1 MSLSVVA
8 LKNHLATC
16 ENPYYAHTEW
26 SATVEYEKLVDIMA
40 TGRTTLTKPDIRGC
54 IELLVEEIVK
64 LVADG
69 KYVKTPLGS
78 FYLCA
83 SGKFD
88 SPDEAFTPG
97 EGENAHELRLH
108 FRPDKPLESQILLG
122 ADVERGSRFDRNAPL
137 VFGSQSVK
145 TDEDMKASVGD
156 FIRVVGQ
163 RLKFDKANETEG
175 LFFVNGSEHR
185 STQYAEVL
193 PGLLIAQVPPGIAA
207 GTYNLVVR
215 SRQGGKDLHE
225 GRHAQL
231 FTIE

>member
-1 MSLSVVA
+1 MALSVTP

-16 ENPYYAHTEW
+16 ATAYLVH
-26 SATVEYEKLVDIMA
+26 SSCSDTVEYSELVNIMA
-40 TGRTTLTKPDIRGC
+40 KGRTTLTKPDIAGC
-54 IELLVEEIVK
+54 IQLFLEEIEK

-69 KYVKTPLGS
+69 KFVKTPLGS

-83 SGKFD
+83 SGKMET
-88 SPDEAFTPG
+88 PDQAFTPG
-97 EGENAHELRLH
+97 EGENDHSIRLH
-108 FRPDKPLESQILLG
+108 FR
-122 ADVERGSRFDRNAPL
+122 ADRAIEADIQTMAKIERRQRFDRNAPL
-137 VFGSQSVK
+137 VFGSKSVK
-145 TDEDMKASVGD
+145 TDADMKASVGD

-175 LFFVNGSEHR
+175 LFFVNGAEHR
-185 STQYAEVL
+185 STQYAEVM
-193 PGLLIAQVPPGIAA
+193 PGLIIAEVPPGIAA

-225 GRHAQL
+225 GRHPQL